1 MLPRYEYG
9 TGVRVIR
16 NVRNDGTYPGL
27 ATGALLVRRG
37 ATGFVRD
44 VGTFLQD
51 QLIYTVAFLD
61 TGVPGDQDGRVI
73 GCREEELIGIDE
85 PWTPTRFESR
95 ERVQAA
101 TALVAGGELRAE
113 RGCHGEVLKV
123 FRDAPGGPRYRVH
136 FPGWVLDV
144 PESAL
149 APQQESATAAG
160 GDDPE
165 DTDERES

>member
-1 MLPRYEYG
+1 MLPRFDYG
-9 TGVRVIR
+9 AGVRVTR

-37 ATGFVRD
+37 ATGYVRD

-61 TGVPGDQDGRVI
+61 SGVAGEDDGRVI

-95 ERVQAA
+95 DRVLAA

-113 RGCHGEVLKV
+113 LGSRGEVLKV

-149 APQQESATAAG
+149 AP
-160 GDDPE
+160 
-165 DTDERES
+165 TDEATPAARDELSEDAHEHQA